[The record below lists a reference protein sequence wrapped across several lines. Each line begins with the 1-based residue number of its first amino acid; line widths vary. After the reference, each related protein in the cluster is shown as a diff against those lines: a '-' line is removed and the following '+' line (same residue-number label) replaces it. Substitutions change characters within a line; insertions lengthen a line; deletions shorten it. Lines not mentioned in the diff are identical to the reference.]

1 MKTSIKLMFV
11 LAAGLLYSHTTKAQT
26 AELQVI
32 HNCADPAADSVDV
45 YVNGMLTLDNFAFR
59 TATSFL
65 TLPSGVDINVG
76 VAPKNSSSVSD
87 TLKNFI
93 FNLANGQRYVAVA
106 SGVLNPP
113 GFSANPDGLN
123 TGFTILVKDNIRN
136 ASGMSMDVDFV
147 VLHGATDAPAVD
159 VVPQSSGV
167 PLVDN
172 AAYSDITNYLTV
184 PAASYILNVTPAAD
198 NSTIVASYNVDLS
211 GLGGGSAVVFASGF
225 LDPMMNQNG
234 PAFGLFA
241 ALANGTVVE
250 FPASTTAR
258 LQVIH
263 NAADPAAALV
273 DVYLNGT
280 LLLPDFAFRTATPF
294 IDAPA
299 GTLLNIG
306 VAPGNSTSVSDTLK
320 NFEVTLQAGQSY
332 VAIANGNVG
341 TGFAS
346 NPDGRPTDFT
356 LFVKAGVRE
365 ASTDNANVDFF
376 ALHGSSDA
384 PTVDVIPQS
393 SVTPLVNDAAYGDL
407 TSYISVPAASY
418 ILNITPGN
426 DNTTIVASYLADLSS
441 LGGGA
446 AVVFASGYLDPSANN
461 NGPAFALYAALP
473 NGTVVAFPAST
484 IARLQVIHNAADP
497 AAALVDVYL
506 NGTLLLPD
514 FAFRTATPFID
525 APAGTLLNIGVA
537 PGNSTSVSDTLKN
550 FEVTL
555 QAGQSYVAIANGNV
569 GTGFAPNPDGR
580 PTDFTLF
587 VKSGVREAAADNSTV
602 DFFALHGASD
612 APTVDVIARG
622 VTTLVD
628 DAAYGDLTGYISV
641 PPSVYT
647 LDVTPGANNAVIVAS
662 YTADLSSLGGGA
674 AVVFASG
681 FLDPTSNN
689 NGEPFGLFAALPNG
703 TVVPFTNTTGINEEK
718 DVIGGMYPNPATEM
732 INISLKDESSGPV
745 IITITDATGRIVF
758 QNKFR
763 TSGGESFKIDLGELK
778 CGLYA
783 CTVANDAV
791 TSSRT
796 FAVIR

>member
-11 LAAGLLYSHTTKAQT
+11 LAAGLLFSHTTKAQT

-76 VAPKNSSSVSD
+76 VAPKNSSSAAD

-93 FNLANGQRYVAVA
+93 FNLANGQRYIAVA
-106 SGVLNPP
+106 SGVLNPA
-113 GFSANPDGLN
+113 GFSPNPDGVN

-136 ASGMSMDVDFV
+136 AASMGSDVDFV

-159 VVPQSSGV
+159 VVPQSSGA
-167 PLVDN
+167 PLIDN
-172 AAYSDITNYLTV
+172 AAYSDITDYLTV
-184 PAASYILNVTPAAD
+184 PAAAYILNVTPAAD

-306 VAPGNSTSVSDTLK
+306 VAPGNSASVSDTLK

-426 DNTTIVASYLADLSS
+426 DNATIVASYLADLSS

-461 NGPAFALYAALP
+461 SGPAFGLYAALP

-484 IARLQVIHNAADP
+484 TARLQVIHNAADP

-555 QAGQSYVAIANGNV
+555 QAGQSYVAVANGNV
-569 GTGFAPNPDGR
+569 GTGFAANPDGR

-587 VKSGVREAAADNSTV
+587 VKAGVREAAADNSTV

-622 VTTLVD
+622 VATLVD

-641 PPSVYT
+641 PPSIYT
-647 LDVTPGANNAVIVAS
+647 LDVTPGANNSVIVAS

-681 FLDPTSNN
+681 FLDPTVNN

-703 TVVPFTNTTGINEEK
+703 TVVPFTNTTGVNEEN
-718 DVIGGMYPNPATEM
+718 DVIGGMYPNPANEM
-732 INISLKDESSGPV
+732 IYISLKEKSSNPV
-745 IITITDATGRIVF
+745 TITISDATGRIVS
-758 QNKFR
+758 QNTLKA
-763 TSGGESFKIDLGELK
+763 TDGERLKISLGELNV
-778 CGLYA
+778 GLYA
-783 CTVANDAV
+783 CTVTSDSV
-791 TSSRT
+791 SSSRQ
-796 FAVIR
+796 FVVIR